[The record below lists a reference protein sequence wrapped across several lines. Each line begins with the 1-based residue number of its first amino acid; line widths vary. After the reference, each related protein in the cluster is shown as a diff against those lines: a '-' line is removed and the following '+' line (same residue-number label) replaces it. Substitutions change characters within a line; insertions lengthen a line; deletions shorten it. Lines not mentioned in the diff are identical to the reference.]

1 MHMCMSDCLAG
12 RLSAVHPDVDSVNA
26 RSAADLGSYLPHKFK
41 QLLPLGRAE
50 RFDPP
55 DMSPRHHK
63 HVTLG
68 GGIPVREGDRPRL
81 TFNLPGPLAKR
92 AI

>member
-1 MHMCMSDCLAG
+1 MHMRVSDRLTG
-12 RLSAVHPDVDSVNA
+12 RLTAVHPDVERVNA
-26 RSAADLGSYLPHKFK
+26 RSAAHLYSYLPHKFK

-50 RFDPP
+50 SFDPLNMP
-55 DMSPRHHK
+55 SRHHQ

-68 GGIPVREGDRPRL
+68 RGIPVREGDRSHL
-81 TFNLPGPLAKR
+81 AINLPGPLTKR